1 MDKLLSILGVSLV
14 AAVLSLLLI
23 TALDREILQNNRD
36 LESFRS
42 QGFSISFSISLSPN
56 QGEGSSESIGSLTNT
71 NTIK

>member
-1 MDKLLSILGVSLV
+1 MDKLLSILAVSLV
-14 AAVLSLLLI
+14 AAVLSLLLV
-23 TALDREILQNNRD
+23 TALDREIQQNSRD

-42 QGFSISFSISLSPN
+42 QGFSLSPSHSLH

>member
-1 MDKLLSILGVSLV
+1 MDKILSILGVSLV